1 MLAKRVIICL
11 TFDQGVLARTKCFR
25 SDLRYTDSFSWAPS
39 ADELVL
45 IDVTRDGPWPGFA
58 HLVERYCR
66 DSALPMTIGG
76 HVRSGQHAAILFNSG
91 ADRILVGYGGINV
104 YEEIAGRWGSQAL
117 VAGID
122 YTDLAVHARKP
133 VSHAEGGHDAG
144 RISIPEACQ
153 DAEMRGAGE
162 ILLTSMDL
170 DGSLGGFD
178 LPTLQQAIQA
188 CRLPMVVAGG
198 CGNWQ
203 HMREAFEAGA
213 SGAATTVINH
223 FSQESMRGCKD
234 FLVAN
239 YDGPIRPHEGD

>member
-11 TFDQGVLARTKCFR
+11 TFDQGVLCRTKRFKG
-25 SDLRYTDSFSWAPS
+25 DYRYTQNWSWAPS

-45 IDVTRDGPWPGFA
+45 VDVTRDGPWPGFA

-76 HVRSGQHAAILFNSG
+76 HVRSGQQAAILFNSG
-91 ADRILVGYGGINV
+91 ADRILVGYGGRWQ
-104 YEEIAGRWGSQAL
+104 YEEIAGRWGAQAL

-122 YTDLAVHARKP
+122 YDNEGRVKSDHGVIT
-133 VSHAEGGHDAG
+133 EGGTG
-144 RISIPEACQ
+144 PTEACRE
-153 DAEMRGAGE
+153 AEARGAGE
-162 ILLTSMDL
+162 ILLTSIER
-170 DGSLGGFD
+170 DGSLAGYD
-178 LPTLQQAIQA
+178 LPTLQ
-188 CRLPMVVAGG
+188 CVVGTVRLPVVVAGG
-198 CGNWQ
+198 CGNWR

-223 FSQESMRGCKD
+223 FSQESMRGAKD
-234 FLVAN
+234 WLRAN